1 MSEFSHGSVGEA
13 ALQPRRRMATWAVVA
28 ITLGAVLGAALLF
41 GAGFVA
47 GVVTT
52 SAAESAGALPGGT
65 TADSGDT
72 APGGGTGS
80 ATGDAPASGFDE
92 CLVGTWRTTDY
103 VQKTTGPDGE
113 SVLTGLNR
121 TFTFDATGRHV
132 VTYDQVEATLTLGDA
147 ESAITF
153 DGTVVYQVTL
163 AGSQMSFSLE
173 SADGSMTVQPEE
185 GDKEVRDLQPGTG
198 SVTYT
203 CDGDTYTEEDRRG
216 FREVARRVSP

>member
-1 MSEFSHGSVGEA
+1 MSEFSHGGVGEA

-28 ITLGAVLGAALLF
+28 ITLGAVVGAALLF
-41 GAGFVA
+41 GAGFVT

-52 SAAESAGALPGGT
+52 SAAQGALPGGT
-65 TADSGDT
+65 TSDAGNP
-72 APGGGTGS
+72 APDGGGTGS
-80 ATGDAPASGFDE
+80 ATGDAPASEFDE

-132 VTYDQVEATLTLGDA
+132 VTYDQVEATLTVGDA
-147 ESAITF
+147 KSAITF

-163 AGSQMSFSLE
+163 AGSQMNFSLE
-173 SADGSMTVQPEE
+173 SADGSMTVQPEQ

-203 CDGDTYTEEDRRG
+203 CDGDTYTEEDGRG
-216 FREVARRVSP
+216 FREVASRVS

>member
-1 MSEFSHGSVGEA
+1 MSEFIQGSVGEPA
-13 ALQPRRRMATWAVVA
+13 PQPRRRLATWAVVA
-28 ITLGAVLGAALLF
+28 ITLGSVLGAALLF
-41 GAGFVA
+41 GAGFVV

-65 TADSGDT
+65 TSGSSDT

-103 VQKTTGPDGE
+103 VQKTTGPDGDA
-113 SVLTGLNR
+113 VLTGLNR

-132 VTYDQVEATLTLGDA
+132 VTYDQVEAILTVGDA
-147 ESAITF
+147 KSTLTF
-153 DGTVVYQVTL
+153 DGTVVYQVSL
-163 AGSQMSFSLE
+163 SGSQMSFSLT
-173 SADGSMTVQPEE
+173 SAEGSMTVQPEK

-203 CDGDTYTEEDRRG
+203 CEGDTYTEEDGRG
-216 FREVARRVSP
+216 FREVAGRVS

>member
-1 MSEFSHGSVGEA
+1 MSEFSQGTVAGA
-13 ALQPRRRMATWAVVA
+13 APQPRRRMATWAVVA

-47 GVVTT
+47 GVLTT
-52 SAAESAGALPGGT
+52 SAAESSGSLPGGAST
-65 TADSGDT
+65 DPSDA
-72 APGGGTGS
+72 APDGGGTGS

-121 TFTFDATGRHV
+121 TFTFDASGRHV
-132 VTYDQVEATLTLGDA
+132 VTYDQVEATLTVGDA
-147 ESAITF
+147 KSALTF
-153 DGTVVYQVTL
+153 DGTVVYQVAL
-163 AGSQMSFSLE
+163 SGPQMSFSLT
-173 SADGSMTVQPEE
+173 SADGSMTVQPEK

-203 CDGDTYTEEDRRG
+203 CDGDSYTEEDGRG
-216 FREVARRVSP
+216 FREVATRVS